1 MNKDLTEGNV
11 RNTMLLF
18 AGPMILGNLLQQC
31 YNIADTLIV
40 GQFLGAGALASVGAA
55 YTLMTFLTS
64 VLIGLCMGSSSV
76 VAFYFGKR
84 MMRRRKIRLWLLSF
98 LLLRYRFF

>member
-1 MNKDLTEGNV
+1 MNKDLTGGNV
-11 RNTMLLF
+11 KKTMLLF

-64 VLIGLCMGSSSV
+64 VLIGLCMGSSLEEQLV
-76 VAFYFGKR
+76 C
-84 MMRRRKIRLWLLSF
+84 RL
-98 LLLRYRFF
+98 